1 MTSLAR
7 WFLKGLCFSDLST
20 SRVKFVLSLDSD
32 IYLVQ
37 FGCGVLHAVLIT
49 FRSRLNA
56 LCPIVVAPTLVKTH
70 LVSKWVMICVAP
82 VSGGGSQEADV

>member
-1 MTSLAR
+1 
-7 WFLKGLCFSDLST
+7 LKGLCFSDLST

-37 FGCGVLHAVLIT
+37 FGFGVLHEVLIS
-49 FRSRLNA
+49 FCNRLNA
-56 LCPIVVAPTLVKTH
+56 LCPIVVAPTSVKSH
-70 LVSKWVMICVAP
+70 LVSKWATIGVAT

>member
-1 MTSLAR
+1 MTGLAR

-20 SRVKFVLSLDSD
+20 PRVKFVLSLDSD

-37 FGCGVLHAVLIT
+37 FGFGVLHAVLIA

-56 LCPIVVAPTLVKTH
+56 LCPIVVVPTSVKTH
-70 LVSKWVMICVAP
+70 LVSKWAMICVAS
-82 VSGGGSQEADV
+82 VSGGGSQEADL

>member
-1 MTSLAR
+1 VTSLAR

-20 SRVKFVLSLDSD
+20 PRVKFVLSLDSD

-37 FGCGVLHAVLIT
+37 FGFGVLHAVLIT

-56 LCPIVVAPTLVKTH
+56 LCPIVVAPTSVKTH
-70 LVSKWVMICVAP
+70 LGSKWAMICVAS
-82 VSGGGSQEADV
+82 VSGGGSQEADL